1 MATVQCKGYNSRGDS
16 CGQLV
21 DLDKHPDGFCG
32 LCKGSRE
39 KSGDELLA
47 GAPPDLMAIA
57 AGTVDVSDEEREVS
71 ASADTDNPYARAYAI
86 AQNDQD
92 RALISA
98 MEADA
103 PVIVWGLPGIGKS
116 AMIAS
121 VAEAMGAQ
129 YEVVIASQNEPADIV
144 GQPYVTDGEHLTH
157 LVPPWAARLM
167 EADKEGR
174 PGILFLDELDKAP
187 IAAQN
192 AALRVARERV
202 VGDKPLGRNVR
213 VVAAANPPEMGGW
226 DLTAPMANRFIHLNF
241 KVDNDVVIRGIQTG
255 SWGGK
260 PSEDLSVSEELRQAR
275 VKWRSMVA
283 GFLSRNPDQIH
294 VLPKNESEQGKAWPS
309 PRTWD
314 ELVHALAVAEM
325 RGYTSKS
332 TVMARLCEGAVGR
345 GAATEFRTWVDKVDL
360 PDPED
365 ILRDPTKAPVPDRP
379 DQLLVSINS
388 VVGSVISRP
397 SQDRVDS
404 VFKFLRRVQD
414 GGRTEWAAPALTQ
427 LAGWLVAPDT
437 IRAGIKP
444 PQGAEDKAMMIDL
457 VKKFS
462 SAARISDG

>member
-1 MATVQCKGYNSRGDS
+1 MATVQCKGYTSKGDN
-16 CGQLV
+16 CGQQV

-32 LCKGSRE
+32 LCKGSKE
-39 KSGDELLA
+39 KGGADELLA

-57 AGTVDVSDEEREVS
+57 AGTTDLSDEERVPS
-71 ASADTDNPYARAYAI
+71 MSTSDGSDPYAKAYAI

-98 MEADA
+98 MEADS

-121 VAEAMGAQ
+121 VAEVMGAQ

-167 EADKEGR
+167 EADKEGK

-187 IAAQN
+187 IASQN

-255 SWGGK
+255 SWGGR
-260 PSEDLSVSEELRQAR
+260 PSEDLEVAEDLRQAR

-294 VLPKNESEQGKAWPS
+294 ALPKNESDQGKAWPS

-325 RGYTSKS
+325 RGRTADT

-345 GAATEFRTWVDKVDL
+345 GAAHEFRTWVDKVDL

-365 ILRDPTKAPVPDRP
+365 ILRDPVNAAVPDRP

-397 SQDRVDS
+397 TQERVNS
-404 VFKFLRRVQD
+404 VFRFLRRVHE

-427 LAGWLVAPDT
+427 LAGWILSPAT
-437 IRAGIKP
+437 LNAKITP
-444 PQGAEDKAMMIDL
+444 PQGAEDKAL
-457 VKKFS
+457 LS
-462 SAARISDG
+462 SIMKQFRIG

>member
-1 MATVQCKGYNSRGDS
+1 MASVQCKGYTSRGDQ
-16 CGQLV
+16 CGQQV
-21 DLDKHPDGFCG
+21 DMDKHPNGFCG
-32 LCKGSRE
+32 LCKGSRDHG
-39 KSGDELLA
+39 SGDELLS
-47 GAPPDLMAIA
+47 GAPADLMALA
-57 AGTVDVSDEEREVS
+57 AGTTDLTDEEEVMS
-71 ASADTDNPYARAYAI
+71 VPDKDLYARAYAI
-86 AQNDQD
+86 ANNDQD

-98 MEADA
+98 MEADT

-157 LVPPWAARLM
+157 LVPPWAHRLM

-202 VGDKPLGRNVR
+202 VGDKPLGKNVR

-226 DLTAPMANRFIHLNF
+226 DLTAPMANRFVHLHYG
-241 KVDNDVVIRGIQTG
+241 VDNDVVIRGIQTG
-255 SWGGK
+255 AWGGK
-260 PSEDLSVSEELRQAR
+260 PSEDLEVSEQLRQSR

-283 GFLSRNPDQIH
+283 GFLSRNPGQIH
-294 VLPKNESEQGKAWPS
+294 ALPKNESDQGKAWPS

-314 ELVHALAVAEM
+314 ELVHVLAVAEM
-325 RGYTSKS
+325 RGRTKDS
-332 TVMARLCEGAVGR
+332 TVVTRLCEGAVGR
-345 GAATEFRTWVDKVDL
+345 GAATEFRTWVDKIDL

-365 ILRDPTKAPVPDRP
+365 ILRDPTGAEVPTRP
-379 DQLLVSINS
+379 DQLLVSVNS

-397 SQDRVDS
+397 SQARVDS

-414 GGRTEWAAPALTQ
+414 GGRMEWAAPALTQ
-427 LAGWLVAPDT
+427 LGNWLLSPET
-437 IRAGIKP
+437 IKAKITP
-444 PQGAEDKAMMIDL
+444 PQGKEDKAMMIDL
-457 VKKFS
+457 VKKFAAS
-462 SAARISDG
+462 ARIDGD